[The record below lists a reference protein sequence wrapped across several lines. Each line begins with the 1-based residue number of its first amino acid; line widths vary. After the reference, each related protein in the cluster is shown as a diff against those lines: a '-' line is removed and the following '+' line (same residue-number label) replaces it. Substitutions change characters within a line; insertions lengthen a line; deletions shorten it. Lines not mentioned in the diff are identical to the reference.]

1 MNTTIIHRL
10 VGNMG
15 QPILLLNN
23 QLIGNMGQPLVKS
36 GDKLIGIMGFPVISK
51 PDVTT
56 DFKSPYMSV
65 GNTVVCN
72 GHVPYTENKKGII
85 ISRDGDF
92 VQVLFEDTIDTMNVS
107 HLYDLTIEGL

>member
-36 GDKLIGIMGFPVISK
+36 GVKLIGNMGQPIISTPSVI
-51 PDVTT
+51 T
-56 DFKSPYMSV
+56 DFKSTYMSI
-65 GNTVVCN
+65 GNTVCYGYN
-72 GHVPYTENKKGII
+72 FDKK
-85 ISRDGDF
+85 
-92 VQVLFEDTIDTMNVS
+92 
-107 HLYDLTIEGL
+107 